1 VTAHASWTPACDAL
15 QADCNA
21 LFGARACN
29 TLRRRRPITTSQDP
43 ANTSHCVSLLDARR
57 GVCAFTRAEVVVV
70 RWIACKG
77 PGGVLLWCVRLWI
90 APFSLRKKYSVV
102 PNHPSKSRF
111 HNVDCFVE
119 RGMILD
125 RSKVM
130 SAGTPVQ
137 K

>member
-1 VTAHASWTPACDAL
+1 MPCRLTATRCSERGHVTRCVGDDQSPL
-15 QADCNA
+15 
-21 LFGARACN
+21 
-29 TLRRRRPITTSQDP
+29 SQDP